1 VSHRDPTHFPH
12 SLFNVTRVPN
22 PSAQVANQPEANVRH
37 FMLYFLLGPSLILL
51 FIRPPNELLSD
62 FSFSPILEEPDQ

>member
-1 VSHRDPTHFPH
+1 
-12 SLFNVTRVPN
+12 
-22 PSAQVANQPEANVRH
+22 VANQPEANVRH